1 MQMDSITQ
9 FVTLVTFT
17 LLLIMFLGP
26 PVVLLILYFS
36 DRRQT
41 QHAVLRNFPILGRV
55 RYLLKHVGPELR
67 QYLFDADLEG
77 KPFSRED
84 YRSIVYA
91 GKYMKTLIS
100 FGSKRDFSKPG
111 WYIRNAMLPTLA
123 GEMGVRL

>member
-1 MQMDSITQ
+1 MQLELINQ
-9 FVTLVTFT
+9 IVIFAIFV
-17 LLLIMFLGP
+17 LLLVMFLGP
-26 PVVLLILYFS
+26 PVVLGILYWS
-36 DRRQT
+36 DRRQS
-41 QHAVLRNFPILGRV
+41 QHAVLRNYPILGRV
-55 RYLLKHVGPELR
+55 RYLLEHIGPEFR

-77 KPFSRED
+77 KPFTREG
-84 YRSIVYA
+84 YRAIVFA

>member
-55 RYLLKHVGPELR
+55 RYLLEDVGPELR

-77 KPFSRED
+77 KVASRSVS
-84 YRSIVYA
+84 RS
-91 GKYMKTLIS
+91 
-100 FGSKRDFSKPG
+100 
-111 WYIRNAMLPTLA
+111 
-123 GEMGVRL
+123 